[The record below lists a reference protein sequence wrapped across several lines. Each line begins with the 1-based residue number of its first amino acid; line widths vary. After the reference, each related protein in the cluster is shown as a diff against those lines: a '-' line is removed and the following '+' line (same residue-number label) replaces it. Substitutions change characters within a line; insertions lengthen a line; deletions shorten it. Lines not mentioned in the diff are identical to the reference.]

1 MSPASSRRRAQG
13 VARYSLL
20 ILIVLI
26 AAAGGVIFW
35 QIKHSDD
42 ADRPLPQQVV
52 AAAGPVIRAGIGTD
66 ELLQH
71 ARDAIAAQR
80 LLAPAGNNAFEL
92 YLAVLKREPGNRV
105 AQDALREIFPFGAHA
120 AEQTIDA
127 GDDAEAQRQIELLT
141 RADPRNYTLTLLQAK
156 LQAQRT
162 AVAQQAAQQA
172 QLALQSNRRE
182 SSASATIK
190 TPAAA
195 PLAPSVTAAPAPAPT
210 TAPSPV
216 APAKPGNA
224 MTPGERAIAQLNV
237 ESTTVEAAPKSAMR
251 ARAPAPAPAA
261 VVADANGASAPVLT
275 HRVEPA
281 YPPDAKRTRRQGWV
295 DVTFTV
301 EPDGSVIGATV
312 ADADPKYVFDRA
324 AISAVSRWQ
333 FTPGTQDGKPVAL
346 QLRQRIE
353 FRL

>member
-1 MSPASSRRRAQG
+1 MSPASSRRPAQG

-26 AAAGGVIFW
+26 AVAGGVIFW
-35 QIKHSDD
+35 QIKHGND
-42 ADRPLPQQVV
+42 ADEPTPQQVV
-52 AAAGPVIRAGIGTD
+52 AAAGPVIRAGVGTD

-120 AEQTIDA
+120 AEQTIDS
-127 GDDAEAQRQIELLT
+127 GDDAEAQRQIDLLT
-141 RADPRNYTLTLLQAK
+141 RADPHNYTLTLLQAK
-156 LQAQRT
+156 LQAQRST
-162 AVAQQAAQQA
+162 VAQQAAEQAQQA
-172 QLALQSNRRE
+172 SLRE
-182 SSASATIK
+182 PSPAITSKAPVV
-190 TPAAA
+190 TP
-195 PLAPSVTAAPAPAPT
+195 PPSVAVAPAPVAAAMP
-210 TAPSPV
+210 PPV
-216 APAKPGNA
+216 APAKPSNA

-251 ARAPAPAPAA
+251 PRAPAPSPTA
-261 VVADANGASAPVLT
+261 VVADAHGASVPVLT

-301 EPDGSVIGATV
+301 EPDGTVIGATV

-324 AISAVSRWQ
+324 ALGAVSRWQ
-333 FTPGTQDGKPVAL
+333 FTPGTQDGKPVAS
-346 QLRQRIE
+346 QMRQRIE

>member
-13 VARYSLL
+13 VVRYSLL

-26 AAAGGVIFW
+26 AVAGGLIFW
-35 QIKHSDD
+35 QIEHGQE
-42 ADRPLPQQVV
+42 AEQPAQAVV
-52 AAAGPVIRAGIGTD
+52 AAAGPVMRVGIGTD

-71 ARDAIAAQR
+71 ARDAMAAQR

-105 AQDALREIFPFGAHA
+105 AQDALREIFPFAAHA
-120 AEQTIDA
+120 AEQTIDS
-127 GDDAEAQRQIELLT
+127 GDDAEAQRQIDLLT
-141 RADPRNYTLTLLQAK
+141 RADPQNYTLTLLQAK

-162 AVAQQAAQQA
+162 AAAQQEQQA
-172 QLALQSNRRE
+172 NRHE
-182 SSASATIK
+182 PTPSSTAKAPPSSPV
-190 TPAAA
+190 TPAVVTAPVPPPAA
-195 PLAPSVTAAPAPAPT
+195 PPSVPT
-210 TAPSPV
+210 
-216 APAKPGNA
+216 APAKPANT
-224 MTPGERAIAQLNV
+224 MTPSELTIAQLHV
-237 ESTTVEAAPKSAMR
+237 ESTQVEAAPKATMR
-251 ARAPAPAPAA
+251 ARTPAPAA
-261 VVADANGASAPVLT
+261 AVADANGATTPVLT

>member
-1 MSPASSRRRAQG
+1 MSPASSRRRALG

-26 AAAGGVIFW
+26 AVAGGVIFW
-35 QIKHSDD
+35 QIKHGND
-42 ADRPLPQQVV
+42 ADQPTPQQVV
-52 AAAGPVIRAGIGTD
+52 AAAGPVIRAGVGTD

-127 GDDAEAQRQIELLT
+127 GEDAEAQRQIELLT
-141 RADPRNYTLTLLQAK
+141 RADPQNYTLTLLQAK
-156 LQAQRT
+156 LQAQRAT
-162 AVAQQAAQQA
+162 VAQQAAEQAQQA
-172 QLALQSNRRE
+172 NRRE
-182 SSASATIK
+182 PLPAATSK
-190 TPAAA
+190 TPVVAAT
-195 PLAPSVTAAPAPAPT
+195 PLTPSVAVAPAPVAASTP
-210 TAPSPV
+210 PSV
-216 APAKPGNA
+216 APAKPSNV

-324 AISAVSRWQ
+324 ALGAVSRWQ

-346 QLRQRIE
+346 QMRQRIE